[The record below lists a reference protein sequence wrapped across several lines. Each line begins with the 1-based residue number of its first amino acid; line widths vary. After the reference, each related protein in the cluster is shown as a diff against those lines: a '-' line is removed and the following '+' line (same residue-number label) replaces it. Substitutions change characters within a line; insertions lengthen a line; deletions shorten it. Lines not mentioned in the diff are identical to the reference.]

1 MQVALPDIQMKD
13 VYKQFGCKQSTAKVI
28 VFIIVLIIDKSAS
41 IDNEQ
46 LENTFRL
53 TSTQHACNTCMS
65 NLNCVPND
73 SAATQNSLFF
83 FLCNNSPYS
92 FDSRGSYL
100 SQKKGDV
107 VCALVLLR
115 GDCFGSWRKWNPMCS
130 GNQPHPNGKG
140 ERSGFR
146 KHLIWIKI
154 CYLHAGVIGIFEKVW
169 CWRFWHGYWTIG
181 MGSISLNC
189 RSWKTRLEHSKRWSF
204 SIFWSPWG
212 WNWMWKIFRKVN
224 HWFLHW
230 WWRTSWW
237 GLGTGTWKRNFQHSI
252 RNSRLSMR
260 QSS

>member
-28 VFIIVLIIDKSAS
+28 VFIILLNRQVSFHWQRATWKHFPFDKHATCVQYLH
-41 IDNEQ
+41 EQ
-46 LENTFRL
+46 SKLRPKRL
-53 TSTQHACNTCMS
+53 PS
-65 NLNCVPND
+65 D
-73 SAATQNSLFF
+73 SELFVF

-92 FDSRGSYL
+92 FGSRGSYL

-189 RSWKTRLEHSKRWSF
+189 QSWKTRLEHSKRWSF

-212 WNWMWKIFRKVN
+212 WNSMWKIFRKVN